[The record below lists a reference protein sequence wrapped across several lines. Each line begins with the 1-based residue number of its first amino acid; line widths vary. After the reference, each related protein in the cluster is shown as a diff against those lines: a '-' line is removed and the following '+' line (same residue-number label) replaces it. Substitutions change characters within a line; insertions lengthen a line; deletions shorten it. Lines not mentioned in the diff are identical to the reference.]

1 MSKIHITLVG
11 GQAAPIYNAI
21 VAISPDKVVFICSD
35 TKECRRSMEAVKH
48 EIAVPGEAKFI
59 SPTNP
64 REILSLA
71 RQLAKQYADEQV
83 VLNISGGLKS
93 WSHLFGIV
101 FQAEPNAT
109 VVYMDQ
115 NNVLW
120 NYKTMTGSQN
130 FAFDMHTHFRLYGNS
145 IENHYKRLDDYTEK
159 DDQAV
164 KIIENV
170 RGFNIIAFN
179 DLLSL
184 LTKKNQNIL
193 QNNKSGRFEHSS
205 GSYVEWRKRQGEQ
218 DELVSICLYNKK
230 GVCLQKEIE
239 SPNAVELA
247 FNSGWFEYKVARML
261 CQWPRAKEICLN
273 CRFPFRQN
281 VDKNEVDILV
291 NTGSKVLFVECKT
304 QITNNTD
311 IDKFR
316 SVVKGYGG
324 MGSKGLFVTEAKMTD
339 IAKQKCEEH
348 GILTFSLKNIPS
360 DICPQKAL
368 HRLLE
373 NELFNI
379 NTK

>member
-247 FNSGWFEYKVARML
+247 FIVVGSNTRSRGCSANGRE
-261 CQWPRAKEICLN
+261 PR
-273 CRFPFRQN
+273 
-281 VDKNEVDILV
+281 
-291 NTGSKVLFVECKT
+291 
-304 QITNNTD
+304 
-311 IDKFR
+311 KFASIAVSR
-316 SVVKGYGG
+316 SVKMWIKMKWISWLIQAQRSCLSNVKRKSRTIRISTSSVVSSRD
-324 MGSKGLFVTEAKMTD
+324 M
-339 IAKQKCEEH
+339 EEWAAR
-348 GILTFSLKNIPS
+348 GFL
-360 DICPQKAL
+360 
-368 HRLLE
+368 
-373 NELFNI
+373 
-379 NTK
+379 